1 MAGKQGDVLP
11 ETLRTWVN
19 EQAAVSDEDTGELL
33 SRAVTLYRL
42 VEEHAASAD
51 AEIPPVEGFDDRLT
65 EFDDRLTNVDRRVGA
80 VETDLDEKVTDLRER
95 VIQVKREVDQKAAAD
110 HDHAELRERVDR
122 AGASATRASER
133 IDELEAHVDSGFE
146 NYEEVAAHLTDT
158 TDDLDE
164 KLTRLASVVV
174 DLRRRTV
181 AAERALATREAVDE
195 LKTAAARHGERVA
208 NCDGCGSQVAIG
220 LLTEPRCPHCDGR
233 FAGVEPS
240 PRFFGSATLTVDDT
254 PALTAGERP
263 AADGVDNGSGNGNTT
278 DGNGNTTDGND
289 AARDG
294 SVVDTAEL
302 FTETRDE

>member
-11 ETLRTWVN
+11 ETLRTWVD
-19 EQAAVSDEDTGELL
+19 EQAAVSGEDTDELL

-51 AEIPPVEGFDDRLT
+51 ADIPPGDGFDDQLTGFDDRLT
-65 EFDDRLTNVDRRVGA
+65 EFDDRLRSVDRRVET
-80 VETDLDEKVTDLRER
+80 VEADLDEKVTDLRER
-95 VIQVKREVDQKAAAD
+95 VIQVKREVDGKAPAD

-146 NYEEVAAHLTDT
+146 NYEEIAEHLTDT

-174 DLRRRTV
+174 DLRRRT
-181 AAERALATREAVDE
+181 AEAERALATREAVDD
-195 LKTAAARHGERVA
+195 LKTAAARHGETTA
-208 NCDGCGSQVAIG
+208 NCDGCGSRVAIG
-220 LLTEPRCPHCDGR
+220 LLTEPRCPHCDVR

-263 AADGVDNGSGNGNTT
+263 TENGVDQGNQNTT
-278 DGNGNTTDGND
+278 TEND
-289 AARDG
+289 AGRDG
-294 SVVDTAEL
+294 PVVDTAEL

>member
-11 ETLRTWVN
+11 ETLRTWVD
-19 EQAAVSDEDTGELL
+19 EQTAVSDEDTAELL

-51 AEIPPVEGFDDRLT
+51 TEFPPEGVDDRLM
-65 EFDDRLTNVDRRVGA
+65 ELDDRLTNVDHRVEA

-95 VIQVKREVDQKAAAD
+95 VIQVKREVDGKAPVG

-122 AGASATRASER
+122 AGASAARASER

-146 NYEEVAAHLTDT
+146 NYEEIAEHLTDT

-174 DLRRRTV
+174 DLRRRT
-181 AAERALATREAVDE
+181 AEAERALAAREAVDE
-195 LKTAAARHGERVA
+195 LKAAAARHGETVA
-208 NCDGCGSQVAIG
+208 NCDGCGSRVAIG

-263 AADGVDNGSGNGNTT
+263 AEDGVDHGSENEDRN
-278 DGNGNTTDGND
+278 GND
-289 AARDG
+289 AGRD
-294 SVVDTAEL
+294 SPVVDTAEL
-302 FTETRDE
+302 FTESRDE